1 MKMGGD
7 TLEVFQGGSRH
18 LVPTTSWQGRGLRNY
33 FLMVVVRSSKGFMTV
48 PFQSHW
54 LENIAAGKTCADIK
68 MWKYAELETAG
79 LRVK

>member
-1 MKMGGD
+1 
-7 TLEVFQGGSRH
+7 
-18 LVPTTSWQGRGLRNY
+18 
-33 FLMVVVRSSKGFMTV
+33 MVVVRSSKGFMTV
-48 PFQSHW
+48 PFQSHQ